1 MIDRFFGDPNV
12 LLRLRSG
19 PLGPYV
25 DGVCRLL
32 VEQDYAEY
40 SVRLR
45 LRLLGVLSQWLGRH
59 GLVVEDLDEQTIAK
73 FLAEPAQARTWVRR
87 SRAVLRSLLDH
98 LRGSGILSAPKVEQ
112 QDTPWTGVERA
123 FSRYL
128 IEQRGVLQTT
138 VGRYLYPVRHF
149 LGELFGTGPLL
160 LNELSTA
167 DVTRFILRSSRLKGV
182 RSGLGGLR
190 CFFRFLRLSGEIAID
205 LAGAVP
211 RCAHW
216 RLSGLPKSL
225 PAEKIERLLETCN
238 RSLPLGLRDYA
249 ILLLLA
255 RLGLR
260 AAEVWALRL
269 EDLDWNAGELTIRG
283 KGHRQD
289 RLPMLKD
296 VGTAL
301 AAYLRNGRP
310 GCATRRVFVGVR
322 APHRGLAGSSTVSAV
337 VQRALQHAGLCAP
350 SRGAHMLRHSLA
362 TEMLRRHATLGEIG
376 QILRHRQPST
386 TEIYAKV
393 DFDALRTLAQ
403 PWPGGHP

>member
-1 MIDRFFGDPNV
+1 MPRPGLCRAGSNWLSKPLRLQWLGRVGTRSTRHNLGVGQGLFSRRSTPGLLAVDSPSGQAPRLSSPSRPYRPEKGGDMIDRFFGDPNV

-160 LNELSTA
+160 RVEHSRCDPLH
-167 DVTRFILRSSRLKGV
+167 SSFVSLE
-182 RSGLGGLR
+182 R
-190 CFFRFLRLSGEIAID
+190 CPER
-205 LAGAVP
+205 P
-211 RCAHW
+211 R
-216 RLSGLPKSL
+216 
-225 PAEKIERLLETCN
+225 
-238 RSLPLGLRDYA
+238 
-249 ILLLLA
+249 
-255 RLGLR
+255 R
-260 AAEVWALRL
+260 AALLFSFSSSEWGDRDRFGWSRSPLRPL
-269 EDLDWNAGELTIRG
+269 AA
-283 KGHRQD
+283 
-289 RLPMLKD
+289 
-296 VGTAL
+296 VGTAQV
-301 AAYLRNGRP
+301 
-310 GCATRRVFVGVR
+310 ATR
-322 APHRGLAGSSTVSAV
+322 
-337 VQRALQHAGLCAP
+337 
-350 SRGAHMLRHSLA
+350 
-362 TEMLRRHATLGEIG
+362 
-376 QILRHRQPST
+376 
-386 TEIYAKV
+386 
-393 DFDALRTLAQ
+393 
-403 PWPGGHP
+403 